1 MRLKSNDE
9 NHFEKIQTLCYF
21 FAAAEKRVGRGFVQ
35 RCRCNIRKSICRRC
49 SVCHETVFCKN
60 SVIVGAGSMGE
71 CCMVH
76 RIIQIRFKRGKRNC
90 KCDGIAWN
98 TGRRSCV
105 YARGICRNDRM
116 PWSKPGMRILMSGAQ
131 NRLYPNVTP
140 FLLVIDATQK
150 NGCKIPGTE
159 VRKNPVYH
167 RKNRWKMRSRTHNP
181 KVVGSNPA
189 SATILTCQKRYL
201 AEKSHKQAVCG
212 IFLCP
217 KLVPGLKDIF
227 RPFWA
232 LVRTWTNDYRFC
244 D

>member
-49 SVCHETVFCKN
+49 SVCHETVSCKN

-71 CCMVH
+71 CYMVR
-76 RIIQIRFKRGKRNC
+76 RIIRIWFKRGKLNC

-105 YARGICRNDRM
+105 YARGICRNDWM
-116 PWSKPGMRILMSGAQ
+116 PWIKSGMRMWWVGHKTGFTPMLPLFFWWLMQRKRMDAKFRELRRAKIL
-131 NRLYPNVTP
+131 YT
-140 FLLVIDATQK
+140 
-150 NGCKIPGTE
+150 TE
-159 VRKNPVYH
+159 
-167 RKNRWKMRSRTHNP
+167 KNRWKPRSRTHNP

-189 SATILTCQKRYL
+189 SAAT
-201 AEKSHKQAVCG
+201 
-212 IFLCP
+212 
-217 KLVPGLKDIF
+217 
-227 RPFWA
+227 
-232 LVRTWTNDYRFC
+232 
-244 D
+244 